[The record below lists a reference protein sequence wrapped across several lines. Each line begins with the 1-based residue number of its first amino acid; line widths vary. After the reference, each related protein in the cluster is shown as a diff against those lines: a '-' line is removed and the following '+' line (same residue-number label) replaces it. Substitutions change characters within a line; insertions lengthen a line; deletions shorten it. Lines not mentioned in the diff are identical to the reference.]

1 MGLKGSAFEINTF
14 YSMSLSLMPPTSEEV
29 KHALRKLCEDF
40 EDLQASD
47 TLAVFRW
54 AFSLRSRTVGV
65 IFFFL

>member
-1 MGLKGSAFEINTF
+1 
-14 YSMSLSLMPPTSEEV
+14 MPPTSEEV